1 MVERVFILVIAF
13 GSMLLYDG
21 FKLKNKISKREKT
34 VYGILLIFCLYA
46 ALDYIVNKNW
56 LDYYDVIKSILGG
69 TAKKIDDFLNVN
81 K

>member
-1 MVERVFILVIAF
+1 MVERVFVLMVAF

-21 FKLKNKISKREKT
+21 FKLKNKISKGEKA
-34 VYGILLIFCLYA
+34 VYGIILLICLYL

-56 LDYYDVIKSILGG
+56 PDFYDVVKPILGG

>member
-1 MVERVFILVIAF
+1 MVERVVVLMVAF

-21 FKLKNKISKREKT
+21 FKLKNKISKGEKA
-34 VYGILLIFCLYA
+34 VYGIILLICLYL

-56 LDYYDVIKSILGG
+56 LDFYDVVKPILGG
-69 TAKKIDDFLNVN
+69 TAKTIDDFLNVN

>member
-1 MVERVFILVIAF
+1 MVERVFVLVVAF
-13 GSMLLYDG
+13 GGMLLYDG
-21 FKLKNKISKREKT
+21 FKLKNKISKGEKI

>member
-1 MVERVFILVIAF
+1 MVERVFVLAVAF

-21 FKLKNKISKREKT
+21 LKLKNKMSKGEKT
-34 VYGILLIFCLYA
+34 VYGIILLVCLYL

-56 LDYYDVIKSILGG
+56 LDFYDVVKSIFGG
-69 TAKKIDDFLNVN
+69 AAKAIDDYLNVN